1 MNYFYYNIPDIIK
14 ETQSM
19 RSDDSRSA
27 MIVIT
32 DAVGSA
38 REVKIEIMQNV
49 KWLDVARASLDVIFT
64 EVVKMEQN

>member
-1 MNYFYYNIPDIIK
+1 MNYFYFNIPDIIK

-32 DAVGSA
+32 DTVGSA
-38 REVKIEIMQNV
+38 PEVEIEIMQSV
-49 KWLDVARASLDVIFT
+49 KWLDIARVSMNVIFT
-64 EVVKMEQN
+64 EVVKMEPH